1 MPRYFYDARGQSLKF
16 LSVQIDRLI
25 RNEATGGGTTEKKQD
40 PLKVAKNVYK
50 FIMENER
57 VRVLEVLFK
66 PGDKAA
72 MHHHPD
78 HVIYVLKGGKAK
90 LTSSGKTDVLD
101 LKTGQAIFLKAQS
114 HEAENTGKSDLDL
127 LVIELK

>member
-1 MPRYFYDARGQSLKF
+1 MF
-16 LSVQIDRLI
+16 LSVQIDRLLL
-25 RNEATGGGTTEKKQD
+25 NDVTGGGITEKIQD

-57 VRVLEVLFK
+57 VRVLQVLFK
-66 PGDKAA
+66 PGDKAV

-127 LVIELK
+127 LVVELK

>member
-1 MPRYFYDARGQSLKF
+1 MRGKR
-16 LSVQIDRLI
+16 IG
-25 RNEATGGGTTEKKQD
+25 RNEETGGEITEKGQD

-57 VRVLEVLFK
+57 VRVLDVLFK
-66 PGDKAA
+66 PNDKAA
-72 MHHHPD
+72 MHSHPD
-78 HVIYVLKGGKAK
+78 HLVYVLKGGKLK

-114 HEAENTGKSDLDL
+114 HEAENTGKTDVDL
-127 LVIELK
+127 LVVELKK